1 MKHSANNAQEYGEQV
16 CWLPLERISPRP
28 SVCMETTDSLSLMEL
43 VESIRQYGLIQPI
56 TVRAAQN
63 GRYVI
68 VSGNRRLMACR
79 MAGMTHV
86 DAVVLAGVATDQTA
100 DTLLEGLL
108 SGRLHYLEE
117 GAALQRL
124 LAQGYSR
131 DELARLLGSTAAT
144 VAQRA
149 RLAELD
155 EETKSFL
162 LEQGMP
168 ERYARTLLK
177 LPDRRARLSIARQA
191 AREKLCVRDVELLV
205 TSAQDH
211 LPVPPTPGR
220 RTIALMRDHRLY
232 LNAIRSIV
240 AQMQETGIQATAEER
255 SLDGSVEIT
264 LRMPTRRR
272 RAARRTTL

>member
-1 MKHSANNAQEYGEQV
+1 MKHGANDAQEYGEQV

-28 SVCMETTDSLSLMEL
+28 SVCMESADGMSLMEL
-43 VESIRQYGLIQPI
+43 ADSIRQHGLIQPI
-56 TVRAAQN
+56 TVRATGN

-68 VSGNRRLMACR
+68 VSGNRRFMACR

-86 DAVVLAGVATDQTA
+86 DAVVLAGVAHDQA
-100 DTLLEGLL
+100 AEALLDSLL
-108 SGRLHYLEE
+108 SHRMHYLEE
-117 GAALQRL
+117 ASALQRL
-124 LAQGYSR
+124 LTQGYSR
-131 DELARLLGSTAAT
+131 DELARLLGCTAAT

-149 RLAELD
+149 KLAELD
-155 EETKSFL
+155 EETRSFL

-168 ERYARTLLK
+168 ERYARALLK
-177 LPDRRARLSIARQA
+177 LPDRRARLTIARQA

-205 TSAQDH
+205 ASAQAH
-211 LPVPPTPGR
+211 LPVPPVPG

-255 SLDGSVEIT
+255 NLDGSVEIT
-264 LRMPTRRR
+264 LRLPTRRR
-272 RAARRTTL
+272 RAAQRMHPF

>member
-43 VESIRQYGLIQPI
+43 ADSIRQHGLIQPI

-100 DTLLEGLL
+100 DILLEGLL

-168 ERYARTLLK
+168 ERYARVLLK

-205 TSAQDH
+205 TSAQAH
-211 LPVPPTPGR
+211 LPVPPVPVR

-264 LRMPTRRR
+264 LRMPTRCR

>member
-43 VESIRQYGLIQPI
+43 ADSIRQHGLIQPI

-155 EETKSFL
+155 EETRSFL

-168 ERYARTLLK
+168 ERYARALLK

-205 TSAQDH
+205 TSAQAH
-211 LPVPPTPGR
+211 LPVPPAPGR

-264 LRMPTRRR
+264 LRMPTRCR

>member
-43 VESIRQYGLIQPI
+43 ADSIRQHGLIQPI

-155 EETKSFL
+155 EETRSFL

-168 ERYARTLLK
+168 ERYARALLK
-177 LPDRRARLSIARQA
+177 LPDRRARLNIARQA

-205 TSAQDH
+205 TSAQAH
-211 LPVPPTPGR
+211 LPVPPAPGR

-264 LRMPTRRR
+264 LRMPTRCR

>member
-205 TSAQDH
+205 TSAQAH

>member
-1 MKHSANNAQEYGEQV
+1 MKHSVNDAQEYGQQV

-28 SVCMETTDSLSLMEL
+28 SMCMEPTDGMTLMEL
-43 VESIRQYGLIQPI
+43 ADSIRQQGLIQPI
-56 TVRAAQN
+56 TVRATRN
-63 GRYVI
+63 GRYVV

-86 DAVVLAGVATDQTA
+86 DAVVLAGIVGDQAA
-100 DTLLEGLL
+100 DTLLDGLL
-108 SGRLHYLEE
+108 SGRMHYLE
-117 GAALQRL
+117 AATALQRL

-168 ERYARTLLK
+168 ERYARALLR
-177 LPDRRARLSIARQA
+177 LPDRRARMSIARQA

-205 TSAQDH
+205 TSAQAH
-211 LPVPPTPGR
+211 LPVPPAPGR

-255 SLDGSVEIT
+255 NLDGSVEIT
-264 LRMPTRRR
+264 LRLPTRRR
-272 RAARRTTL
+272 RAVQRT